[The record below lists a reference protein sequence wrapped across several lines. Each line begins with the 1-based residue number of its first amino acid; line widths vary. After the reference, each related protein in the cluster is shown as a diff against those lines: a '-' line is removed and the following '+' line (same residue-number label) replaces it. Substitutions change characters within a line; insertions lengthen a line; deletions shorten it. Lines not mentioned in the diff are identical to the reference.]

1 MELFQASTQWANR
14 PEDERFTSLTDLA
27 AHTARQRMLS
37 SQSVVSNRSLMAA
50 PVAEDE
56 SRKAL
61 VLLDRRSDQPVT
73 PSNWSFGQLAS
84 LVGAPASYL
93 RTLPSD
99 MAADCLNY
107 GLQTRDVA
115 EVGILTRQDDARL
128 PTLAAATGPNYGRV
142 WNADIAGAL
151 VKRFGD
157 GITGKF
163 RVPGEFG
170 ERVEVTKDNTTLFA
184 GDRDMFV
191 FLADEENRIS
201 LPNRRGGKTGSLAR
215 GVFVYNS
222 EVGSGTLGVAAFLFD
237 YVCSNRIVWGAREF
251 KEIKVRHTSGAPDR
265 WLEQV
270 APAIRRYAEGA
281 GSQLE
286 AGLQAAQAKKIG
298 DKERV
303 DAFLAARFTRSQAAA
318 IKLAHEAE
326 EQRPIETLWDAATGA
341 TAYAKSIKWADSR
354 VEIERK
360 AGAILDLA
368 L

>member
-14 PEDERFTSLTDLA
+14 PEDERFTSLHDLA
-27 AHTARQRMLS
+27 AHTANQRMLS
-37 SQSVVSNRSLMAA
+37 SQAVISNRQLLAA
-50 PVAEDE
+50 PVEGDDTH
-56 SRKAL
+56 RKL
-61 VLLDRRSDQPVT
+61 VMLDRRSDT
-73 PSNWSFGQLAS
+73 PIAPSHWSFGQVAALI
-84 LVGAPASYL
+84 GAPASYL
-93 RTLPSD
+93 RTLPSP

-107 GLQTRDVA
+107 GLQTRDVQ
-115 EVGILTRQDDARL
+115 EVGILTRAEDSRL
-128 PTLAAATGPNYGRV
+128 PVLAAATGPNYGRV

-170 ERVEVTKDNTTLFA
+170 ERVEVTKQNTTLFA

-201 LPNRRGGKTGSLAR
+201 LPNRRGGQSGSLAR

-270 APAIRRYAEGA
+270 APAIARYAEGA

-303 DAFLAARFTRSQAAA
+303 DAFLAARFTRSQVAA
-318 IKLAHEAE
+318 IKLAHQAE

-341 TAYAKSIKWADSR
+341 TAYARSIKWADQR
-354 VEIERK
+354 VDVERK